1 VSKIVFGFGTHFQA
15 ESLRVQ
21 MRKTKRIREGLN
33 GRKEYQNKSRAEAEG
48 LEGGCTIS
56 QDSQMAPCLDSA
68 QYSTAPESYAT
79 EVKKQT
85 PMPYKNPER
94 KKDWERRHRPERLA
108 RRRELRRERAAE
120 VTTLAGP
127 DSMTKQGF
135 ACLVLG
141 GGGLTLALY
150 RPGLALGAGSLILTI
165 AAIKKK
171 SWQWWVLGVVIT
183 VAALFVL
190 SSDQRSDSTGAI
202 SATE

>member
-1 VSKIVFGFGTHFQA
+1 
-15 ESLRVQ
+15 
-21 MRKTKRIREGLN
+21 
-33 GRKEYQNKSRAEAEG
+33 
-48 LEGGCTIS
+48 
-56 QDSQMAPCLDSA
+56 
-68 QYSTAPESYAT
+68 
-79 EVKKQT
+79 
-85 PMPYKNPER
+85 
-94 KKDWERRHRPERLA
+94 
-108 RRRELRRERAAE
+108 

-135 ACLVLG
+135 AWVVLG

-183 VAALFVL
+183 VAALFVM
-190 SSDQRSDSTGAI
+190 SSDQRSDSTDAI